1 MCAIFGMISRE
12 SRKDVALQM
21 LKSMEHRGRDNSEIF
36 EDQCHGKHV
45 VLGHNRLAINDVSSD
60 GNQPMFYEDLV
71 MVVNGEVWNYW
82 ELREEYEK
90 RGYNFTSTS
99 DSEII
104 LYLYKE
110 NELYR
115 LDGMFS
121 FIIYD
126 RTPDKEKL
134 VVSRDWVGKIPS
146 YISVGSDI
154 IVSSELHSF
163 SRLHK
168 TNAIFVQNNSLITI
182 DVKTQS
188 VSTETDYYFVFSS
201 ALTPTID
208 HDEVGRKTFK
218 LLDNAVKRRMLSD
231 VPIATM
237 NSGGIDS
244 SVMTY
249 LASKYIDNITSY
261 TIKFDEDAEDL
272 QMARLLSERNGIKL
286 VEVEVPKDE
295 TLLKERFLE
304 CIEVISYPLTVQI
317 EVGILCSFLAE
328 RISADGFKVVI
339 SGEGSDEAYGSYG
352 NIRHLK
358 DFPDWPDIRKAQIE
372 KQYYGNLL
380 RGNNIFMKYGTIEM
394 RTPFFDRE
402 FLDYTLNLTN
412 EYTSGKSDVWKFPL
426 VNAFRGKLPDEILDR
441 DKMAFQKGTNFKE
454 YIEKIIL
461 DDPQINW
468 KNHTNIL
475 TVVRDHHARI
485 FGTSA
490 KQIKEGIVTTDGGLL
505 RWM

>member
-12 SRKDVALQM
+12 SRKSDALQM

-60 GNQPMFYEDLV
+60 GNQPMFFEDLV
-71 MVVNGEVWNYW
+71 LVVNGEVWNYL

-90 RGYNFTSTS
+90 GGYDFTSTS

-110 NELYR
+110 DELNR

-126 RTPDKEKL
+126 RTPDNEKL

-154 IVSSELHSF
+154 IIASALNSF
-163 SRLHK
+163 PKSHQR
-168 TNAIFVQNNSLITI
+168 NAIFVQKNSLVTI
-182 DVKTQS
+182 DVRTQLI
-188 VSTETDYYFVFSS
+188 STELDYYFVFSS
-201 ALTPTID
+201 ALTPTVD

-218 LLDNAVKRRMLSD
+218 LLDKAVERRMLSD

-261 TIKFDEDAEDL
+261 TINFDDSAEDL
-272 QMARLLSERNGIKL
+272 RMARLLSERNGIEL

-295 TLLKERFLE
+295 VLLKERFLE
-304 CIEVISYPLTVQI
+304 CIEVIGYPSTVQV

-358 DFPDWPDIRKAQIE
+358 DFPDWSDIRKAQIE
-372 KQYYGNLL
+372 KQHYGNLL

-402 FLDYTLNLTN
+402 FLEYTLNLTN
-412 EYTSGKSDVWKFPL
+412 DYISGKSDVWKFPL

-454 YIEKIIL
+454 YIEEIVL

-468 KNHTNIL
+468 KNHTNIS
-475 TVVRDHHARI
+475 TVIREHHKRI

-490 KQIKEGIVTTDGGLL
+490 KQIKKGLETTNRGLSQ
-505 RWM
+505 WM

>member
-1 MCAIFGMISRE
+1 M
-12 SRKDVALQM
+12 
-21 LKSMEHRGRDNSEIF
+21 
-36 EDQCHGKHV
+36 
-45 VLGHNRLAINDVSSD
+45 
-60 GNQPMFYEDLV
+60 
-71 MVVNGEVWNYW
+71 
-82 ELREEYEK
+82 
-90 RGYNFTSTS
+90 
-99 DSEII
+99 
-104 LYLYKE
+104 
-110 NELYR
+110 
-115 LDGMFS
+115 
-121 FIIYD
+121 
-126 RTPDKEKL
+126 
-134 VVSRDWVGKIPS
+134 
-146 YISVGSDI
+146 
-154 IVSSELHSF
+154 
-163 SRLHK
+163 
-168 TNAIFVQNNSLITI
+168 
-182 DVKTQS
+182 
-188 VSTETDYYFVFSS
+188 
-201 ALTPTID
+201 
-208 HDEVGRKTFK
+208 
-218 LLDNAVKRRMLSD
+218 
-231 VPIATM
+231 
-237 NSGGIDS
+237 
-244 SVMTY
+244 
-249 LASKYIDNITSY
+249 
-261 TIKFDEDAEDL
+261 
-272 QMARLLSERNGIKL
+272 
-286 VEVEVPKDE
+286 
-295 TLLKERFLE
+295 KERFLE

-454 YIEKIIL
+454 YIERIIL